1 MAESQYSWEVPEGAK
16 SSYDRWIDGE
26 GISVVKIL
34 FVEDIRKDHI
44 EKYQPSLDR
53 KKGGSQI
60 ECADEEQI
68 IRDWSNEAMVKGGVP
83 SQMAKQY
90 EKKQ

>member
-1 MAESQYSWEVPEGAK
+1 MAESQKILEVSEGAK
-16 SSYDRWIDGE
+16 SSHNHWVDGE
-26 GISVVKIL
+26 GISVIKTL

-53 KKGGSQI
+53 KKGSSQS
-60 ECADEEQI
+60 EYAAKEQI
-68 IRDWSNEAMVKGGVP
+68 VRDCFNEALAKRGVQ

-90 EKKQ
+90 EKK